1 MGQNYLGNTYK
12 KTYDGD
18 YVKSYEDKAL
28 VKKELERRVKSYKE
42 ISQKEG
48 SYSKQEKSIYDPGNT
63 ERTIDVLDKPVKKI
77 PTRKIDN
84 RDKKSLSPPVQKKMM
99 TNKTAPNPTIV
110 VTSTPPPPPIIKV
123 ETKEQSK
130 VEDSPIV
137 ISSRIENKAETKKTS
152 NSKKRDYD
160 SYRALVML
168 PIREEANGVYREMVN
183 KELIDEK
190 EARKILDYAGYKEK
204 KTLDF
209 IKFGLFA
216 LIATILLQLAG
227 AIGAMAWSYFYR
239 QRTHVVLEKK
249 MGFSN
254 LTIRMPANKKEK
266 DDILA
271 NGMIYMGI
279 SAVMFI
285 VAIIRMSAS

>member
-1 MGQNYLGNTYK
+1 MGQNYSESTYR

-42 ISQKEG
+42 ITQQEG
-48 SYSKQEKSIYDPGNT
+48 AYSKQEKGIYDPGNT
-63 ERTIDVLDKPVKKI
+63 ERTIDVLDKPIKRI
-77 PTRKIDN
+77 PTRKLEN
-84 RDKKSLSPPVQKKMM
+84 RNQDTIKQSVSTTENTEVKEQ
-99 TNKTAPNPTIV
+99 KTAQV
-110 VTSTPPPPPIIKV
+110 LPPLAPEIKV
-123 ETKEQSK
+123 VSKEQPPKLVIPKDTEPKKNANSK
-130 VEDSPIV
+130 V
-137 ISSRIENKAETKKTS
+137 RN
-152 NSKKRDYD
+152 YD
-160 SYRALVML
+160 AYRALVML
-168 PIREEANGVYREMVN
+168 PVREEANGVYREMVN

-204 KTLDF
+204 KPLDF

>member
-1 MGQNYLGNTYK
+1 MGQNYSESTYR

-42 ISQKEG
+42 ITQQEG
-48 SYSKQEKSIYDPGNT
+48 AYSKQEKGIYDPGNT
-63 ERTIDVLDKPVKKI
+63 ERTIDVLDKPIKRI
-77 PTRKIDN
+77 PTRKLEN
-84 RDKKSLSPPVQKKMM
+84 RNQGTIKQSVSTSEDTEVKEQKTAQVIPPPV
-99 TNKTAPNPTIV
+99 PE
-110 VTSTPPPPPIIKV
+110 IKV
-123 ETKEQSK
+123 VSKEQSPK
-130 VEDSPIV
+130 PIV
-137 ISSRIENKAETKKTS
+137 PKVQVVKETELRKNT
-152 NSKKRDYD
+152 NSKVRDYD
-160 SYRALVML
+160 AYRALVML
-168 PIREEANGVYREMVN
+168 PVREEANGVYREMVN

-204 KTLDF
+204 KSLDF